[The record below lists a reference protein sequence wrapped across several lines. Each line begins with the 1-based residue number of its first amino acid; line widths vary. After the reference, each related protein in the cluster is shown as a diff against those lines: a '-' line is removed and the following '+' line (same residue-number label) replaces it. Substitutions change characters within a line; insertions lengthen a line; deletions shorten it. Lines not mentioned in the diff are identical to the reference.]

1 MSVHEVGDEA
11 PDFSLPDQNN
21 HPWTLSE
28 HRGGN
33 VVLVFYPLS
42 FSGSCTSELH
52 ELTETGEKFA
62 AAGAEVVGISIDSSY
77 VQHAFKKH
85 EELAATLLADF
96 QPRGAVADKYGVY
109 LGDLGIANL
118 GTFVIDKN
126 GKIAHTVVTSIGE
139 ARDTAEYLAALENC
153 PA

>member
-1 MSVHEVGDEA
+1 MRSR
-11 PDFSLPDQNN
+11 S
-21 HPWTLSE
+21 T
-28 HRGGN
+28 R
-33 VVLVFYPLS
+33 
-42 FSGSCTSELH
+42 
-52 ELTETGEKFA
+52 
-62 AAGAEVVGISIDSSY
+62 SSR
-77 VQHAFKKH
+77 
-85 EELAATLLADF
+85 LRSWPTF

-109 LGDLGIANL
+109 LGDLGIANR